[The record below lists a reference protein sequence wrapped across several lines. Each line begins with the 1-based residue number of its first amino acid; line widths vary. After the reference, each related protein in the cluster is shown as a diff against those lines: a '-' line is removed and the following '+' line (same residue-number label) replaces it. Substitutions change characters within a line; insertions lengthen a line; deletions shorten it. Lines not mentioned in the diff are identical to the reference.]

1 VGDMVIGVQ
10 STFIVPNH
18 ISFLLQKV
26 YTLCLAKFCCYIYGI
41 KLKVMGDWIDRTP
54 PTNDIPQDELPTSSK
69 IGLLFFFIFVV
80 IAFLLRNNKYLGW
93 MWLLVK
99 GFFIAIFFYLIADR
113 VKNNL
118 KDWWNK

>member
-1 VGDMVIGVQ
+1 
-10 STFIVPNH
+10 
-18 ISFLLQKV
+18 
-26 YTLCLAKFCCYIYGI
+26 
-41 KLKVMGDWIDRTP
+41 MGDWIDRTP